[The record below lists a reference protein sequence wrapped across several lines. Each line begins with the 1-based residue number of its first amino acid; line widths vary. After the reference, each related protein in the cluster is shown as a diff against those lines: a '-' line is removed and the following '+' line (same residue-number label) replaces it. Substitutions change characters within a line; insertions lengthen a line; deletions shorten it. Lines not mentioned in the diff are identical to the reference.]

1 MFKILRKEILG
12 PEMVL
17 MELAAPNVAKTA
29 EPGQFVVVRVYEKGE
44 RIPLTIADFDRT
56 KGTVTIVFQ
65 KIGKT
70 THLLGTKN
78 EGDALADV
86 FGPLGNPT
94 EIESFGK
101 VVVVGGGIGIAPIY
115 PISRKLKSKGNR
127 VISIIGYRAK
137 DYVFWEEKMR
147 SVSDKLLISTN
158 DGSYGEKGFVTDVL
172 KRVLEEEKDIERVF
186 TIGPAVMMKAV
197 ADMTRPYSIKTIAS
211 LNSLM
216 VCGMGMCGACR
227 VTVGGET
234 KFTCSDGPD
243 FDAHL
248 VDFDEL
254 MKRLNIYKE
263 EEKLSFEKWKEE
275 VK

>member
-17 MELAAPNVAKTA
+17 MELAAPNISKTA
-29 EPGQFVVVRVYEKGE
+29 EPGQFVVIRVYEKGE
-44 RIPLTIADFDRT
+44 RIPLTIADFDRS

-70 THLLGTKN
+70 THLLGAKN
-78 EGDALADV
+78 ESEELADV

-115 PISRKLKSKGNR
+115 PISRKLKSKGNE
-127 VISIIGYRAK
+127 VIAIIGYRSK
-137 DYVFWEEKMR
+137 DYVFWEERMR
-147 SVSDKLLISTN
+147 SVSDKLLIATN

-172 KRVLEEEKDIERVF
+172 KRVLEKEKGIERVF
-186 TIGPAVMMKAV
+186 TIGPAIMMKAV
-197 ADMTRPYSIKTIAS
+197 ADMTRPYNIKTIAS

>member
-17 MELAAPNVAKTA
+17 MELTAPNVSKTA
-29 EPGQFVVVRVYEKGE
+29 EPGQFVVIRVYEQGE
-44 RIPLTIADFDRT
+44 RIPLTIADFDRL
-56 KGTVTIVFQ
+56 KGTITLVFQ

-70 THLLGTKN
+70 THLLGSKN
-78 EGDALADV
+78 VGESIRDV
-86 FGPLGNPT
+86 VGPLGNPT
-94 EIESFGK
+94 EVESFGR
-101 VVVVGGGIGIAPIY
+101 VICVGGGIGIAPIY
-115 PISRKLKSKGNR
+115 PISKKLKSKGNE
-127 VISIIGYRAK
+127 VISIIGYRSK

-147 SVSDKLLISTN
+147 SVSDKLLIATN

-172 KRVLEEEKDIERVF
+172 KRVLEQEKGIERVF
-186 TIGPAVMMKAV
+186 TIGPAIMMKAV
-197 ADMTRPYSIKTIAS
+197 ADMTRPYNIKTIAS

-234 KFTCSDGPD
+234 KFTCADGPD

-254 MKRLNIYKE
+254 MKRLNVYKE

>member
-17 MELAAPNVAKTA
+17 MELTAPNVSKTA
-29 EPGQFVVVRVYEKGE
+29 EPGQFVVIRVYEQGE
-44 RIPLTIADFDRT
+44 RIPLTIADFDRL
-56 KGTVTIVFQ
+56 KGTITLVFQ

-70 THLLGTKN
+70 THLLGSKN
-78 EGDALADV
+78 VGESIRDV
-86 FGPLGNPT
+86 VGPLGNPT
-94 EIESFGK
+94 EVESFGR
-101 VVVVGGGIGIAPIY
+101 VICVGGGIGIAPIY
-115 PISRKLKSKGNR
+115 PISKKLKSKGNE
-127 VISIIGYRAK
+127 VIGIIGYRSK
-137 DYVFWEEKMR
+137 DYVFWEERMR
-147 SVSDKLLISTN
+147 SVSDKLLIATN

-172 KRVLEEEKDIERVF
+172 KRVLEQEKGIERVF
-186 TIGPAVMMKAV
+186 TIGPAIMMKAV
-197 ADMTRPYSIKTIAS
+197 ADMTRPYNIKTIAS

-234 KFTCSDGPD
+234 KFTCADGPD

-254 MKRLNIYKE
+254 MKRLNVYKE

>member
-17 MELAAPNVAKTA
+17 MELAAPNVSKTA
-29 EPGQFVVVRVYEKGE
+29 EPGQFVVIRVYEKGE
-44 RIPLTIADFDRT
+44 RIPLTIADFDRS

-78 EGDALADV
+78 EGEELADV

-115 PISRKLKSKGNR
+115 PISRKLKSKGNE
-127 VISIIGYRAK
+127 VIAIIGYRSK
-137 DYVFWEEKMR
+137 DYVFWEERMR
-147 SVSDKLLISTN
+147 SVSDKLLIATN

-172 KRVLEEEKDIERVF
+172 KRVLEQEKGIERVF
-186 TIGPAVMMKAV
+186 TIGPAIMMKAV
-197 ADMTRPYSIKTIAS
+197 ADMTRPYNIKTIAS

-216 VCGMGMCGACR
+216 VCGMGMCGVCR

-263 EEKLSFEKWKEE
+263 EEKLSFQKWKEE

>member
-17 MELAAPNVAKTA
+17 MELAAPNVSKTA
-29 EPGQFVVVRVYEKGE
+29 EPGQFVVIRVYEKGE
-44 RIPLTIADFDRT
+44 RIPLTIADFDRS

-78 EGDALADV
+78 ESEELADV

-115 PISRKLKSKGNR
+115 PISRKLKSKGNE
-127 VISIIGYRAK
+127 VIAIIGYRSK
-137 DYVFWEEKMR
+137 DYVFWEERMR
-147 SVSDKLLISTN
+147 SVSDKLLIATN

-172 KRVLEEEKDIERVF
+172 KRVLEQEKGIERVF
-186 TIGPAVMMKAV
+186 TIGPAIMMKAV
-197 ADMTRPYSIKTIAS
+197 ADMTRPYNIKTIAS

>member
-17 MELAAPNVAKTA
+17 MELAAPNVSKTA
-29 EPGQFVVVRVYEKGE
+29 EPGQFVVIRVYEKGE
-44 RIPLTIADFDRT
+44 RIPLTIADFDRS
-56 KGTVTIVFQ
+56 KGAVTIVFQ

-78 EGDALADV
+78 ESEELADV

-115 PISRKLKSKGNR
+115 PISRKLKSKGNE
-127 VISIIGYRAK
+127 VIAIIGYRSK
-137 DYVFWEEKMR
+137 DYVFWEERMR
-147 SVSDKLLISTN
+147 SVSDKLLIATN

-172 KRVLEEEKDIERVF
+172 KRVLEQEKGIERVF
-186 TIGPAVMMKAV
+186 TIGPAIMMKAV
-197 ADMTRPYSIKTIAS
+197 ADMTRPYNIKTIAS

-216 VCGMGMCGACR
+216 VCGMGMCVHAG
-227 VTVGGET
+227 
-234 KFTCSDGPD
+234 
-243 FDAHL
+243 
-248 VDFDEL
+248 
-254 MKRLNIYKE
+254 
-263 EEKLSFEKWKEE
+263 
-275 VK
+275 